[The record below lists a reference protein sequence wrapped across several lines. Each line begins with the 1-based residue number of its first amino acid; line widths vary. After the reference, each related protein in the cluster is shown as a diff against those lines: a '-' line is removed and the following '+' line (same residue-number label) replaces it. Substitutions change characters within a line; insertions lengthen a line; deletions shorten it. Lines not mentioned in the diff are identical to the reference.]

1 MKWLKN
7 SLLVIIL
14 FECLT
19 IIYAPKLCALEVA
32 PYTPSPVLDD
42 SPLIIT
48 GYSTSTSLD
57 YVQIYNPTDIPI
69 NLNGWRLEV
78 VAKDGAKKELAK
90 LADWIAPSNYLIA
103 SNGVAVTGA
112 DFIFDATGM
121 MVGSTIRLA
130 SDTYLPHDIMVD
142 KVGMYQRKK
151 STKTYEYLTTFES
164 TTNPSLYGGGFYTYE
179 SKTPLQVYEV
189 LAHPRMCSPLDVS
202 LDCNDYVK
210 LYNPSDTPIDLST
223 VRLRIGYNGQESTAS
238 NTYILSGQI
247 LPGHYI
253 VIDQDETGRPI
264 SVTNGGGYV
273 WLEDAYGIVRY
284 DTTVQNYDDASS
296 ETRQG
301 QAWTYDTVDNTWKW
315 TATPTPVDG
324 PNILTTDSAP
334 AVATLAKVYAACEPG
349 EYRSE
354 DTHRC
359 RSSVSLANA
368 TLALC
373 DADEF
378 RNTATGRCNKI
389 VASDDK
395 SCPVGQE
402 RNPTTGRCRLIQTA
416 ITEPAF
422 AVEPMEKAS
431 GQFMG
436 WWTIGGVGTL
446 AAGYGIWE
454 WRKELWAAIRKVG
467 AIFTSKV

>member
-14 FECLT
+14 FECLV
-19 IIYAPKLCALEVA
+19 IICAPHLHALDTV
-32 PYTPSPVLDD
+32 PYSPPPILDD

-48 GYSTSTSLD
+48 GYSTTATLD
-57 YVQIYNPTDIPI
+57 YIQLHNPTDTPI

-78 VAKDGAKKELAK
+78 IAKDGTKKELVQ
-90 LADWIAPSNYLIA
+90 LHDWIEPSNYVIA
-103 SNGVAVTGA
+103 SNEGMVQDA
-112 DFIFDATGM
+112 DFTFNTTGGM
-121 MVGSTIRLA
+121 TGSTIRLV
-130 SDTYLPHDIMVD
+130 SDHYLPHDITVD
-142 KVGMYQRKK
+142 KTGMYQRKK

-179 SKTPLQVYEV
+179 SATPLRIYEV

-210 LYNPSDTPIDLST
+210 LYNPSDAPIDIST
-223 VRLRIGYNGQESTAS
+223 LRLRVGYNGQEATPS

-247 LPGHYI
+247 LPGHYM
-253 VIDQDETGRPI
+253 VIDQDESGRPV
-264 SVTNGGGYV
+264 SVTNSGGYV
-273 WLEDAYGIVRY
+273 WLEDTYGIVRY
-284 DTTVQNYDDASS
+284 DTTVQNYDDAGSD
-296 ETRQG
+296 THQG
-301 QAWTYDTVDNTWKW
+301 QAWTYDTADSIWKW
-315 TATPTPVDG
+315 TTTPTPVDG
-324 PNILTTDSAP
+324 PNVITAETIP
-334 AVATLAKVYAACEPG
+334 VVVAAAKIYAACEPG

-359 RSSVSLANA
+359 RSSVSLASA
-368 TLALC
+368 TLTPC

-378 RNTATGRCNKI
+378 RNTATGRCNK
-389 VASDDK
+389 VTAADDK
-395 SCPVGQE
+395 SCPAGQE
-402 RNPTTGRCRLIQTA
+402 RNPTTGRCRLIQAA

-436 WWTIGGVGTL
+436 WWTIGGVGAL
-446 AAGYGIWE
+446 AMGYGVWE
-454 WRKELWAAIRKVG
+454 WRKELLAAIRKVSN
-467 AIFTSKV
+467 FFVSKG